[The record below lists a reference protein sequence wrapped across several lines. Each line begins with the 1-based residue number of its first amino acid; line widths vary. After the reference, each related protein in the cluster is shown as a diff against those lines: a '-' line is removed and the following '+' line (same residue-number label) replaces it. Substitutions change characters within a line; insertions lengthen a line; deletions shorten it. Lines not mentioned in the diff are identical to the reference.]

1 MADIVTNMK
10 VNSSGYEQ
18 GLKKAQES
26 QRRFARGAKDAG
38 KEVGTLGSAFSKFQG
53 SATSLIG
60 TLGKYAG
67 TIGLAVGGFEALKGV
82 IRGTQ
87 STSDAFD
94 QAIAACKV
102 TVNNFFAALSSGDFS
117 AFSRGINEM
126 ISRAAVAQA
135 ALDQLGNTLMSFNFI
150 NSEAAEALAAYQSTA
165 SDNKAG
171 KAERAAAKREAQKKI
186 GEAQTAANALY
197 DDTFDA
203 IKKGIGATLNIP
215 TDKVTEDMVEYAI
228 KLQANPA
235 TRDRARE
242 EGKRIMK
249 ELGDAQRGQSGFWD
263 VSTKSNYPFLGKTMG
278 SAPGPTEGY
287 RQQVKKSV
295 DEYTSDPKKLGALIV
310 YALND
315 RYSDE
320 ELNSVINQYQTALG
334 AKRGA
339 ARMSTRFNKVSET
352 AAKQAATAQNA
363 LNNVAPKTPTL
374 TKAGKTLKP
383 TATSTGGGRA
393 AGRGT
398 GGTGNLSQELAPQKG
413 SLEDVKNL
421 MNTYETMRDK
431 FGKGTEQWNKYNALL
446 DQAKATYDS
455 IVGVEEEEAKALE
468 GSLTYMEDLVSN
480 LTKQRDMLVD
490 GSDEWA
496 KINSELEEAQK
507 NLDAYNAK
515 QNEAKTLA
523 DITDIMNAGNAEVN
537 MLPEPKRLFTEE
549 QQAQVKGYTEQIN
562 NLSTAYKALFDI
574 MTDGSPKTQEVMDT
588 LQTNID
594 EINTKLQSSKEALNQ
609 LFATGEQQQADNEM
623 LAEKKQHWSD
633 ISSVVNGVG
642 SVFTS
647 TGNKSAKAIGTI
659 IGQMGG
665 LIGTY
670 ADLIGKS
677 AAATVAGS
685 GKGLVFPYNIIA
697 ITATL
702 AAVMSAVSAAQSLA
716 YGGIVG
722 GSDFRDGISARVSS
736 GEMVMNEAD
745 QRRLYDAIHTGNFG
759 GGGGNSYVSGEQIV
773 TVVNAWGRR
782 TGRGEIIR

>member
-1 MADIVTNMK
+1 MK

-26 QRRFARGAKDAG
+26 QRRFARGAKDAS
-38 KEVGTLGSAFSKFQG
+38 KEVGTLGGAFSKFQG
-53 SATSLIG
+53 SATSLLG

-67 TIGLAVGGFEALKGV
+67 KIGLAVGGFEILKGA

-87 STSDAFD
+87 SSSDAFD

-102 TVNNFFAALSSGDFS
+102 TVSNFYAALSSGDFS

-135 ALDQLGNTLMSFNFI
+135 ALDQLANTLMSFNFI

-171 KAERAAAKREAQKKI
+171 KAERAAARRDAAKKIDEAQ
-186 GEAQTAANALY
+186 AAANTLF

-203 IKKGIGATLNIP
+203 IKKGIGSTLNIP
-215 TDKVTEDMVEYAI
+215 TDKVTQDMVEYAI

-235 TRDRARE
+235 TRDQARE

-249 ELGDAQRGQSGFWD
+249 ELGNAQRGQNGFWD
-263 VSTKSNYPFLGKTMG
+263 VNTKSNYAFLGNTMG
-278 SAPGPTEGY
+278 SAPGPSESY
-287 RQQVKKSV
+287 KQKVKKSV
-295 DEYTSDPKKLGALIV
+295 DEYTNDPKKLGSLIV

-320 ELNSVINQYQTALG
+320 ELKTVISQYQTALG

-339 ARMSTRFNKVSET
+339 ARMSTRFNRVSEE
-352 AAKQAATAQNA
+352 ASKQAGTAQKA

-383 TATSTGGGRA
+383 TATSTGGGGT
-393 AGRGT
+393 AGRRS
-398 GGTGNLSQELAPQKG
+398 GNLSQELAPQKG

-421 MNTYETMRDK
+421 MNTYEKMRDK
-431 FGKGTEQWNKYNALL
+431 FVKGTEQWNKYNALL

-455 IVGVEEEEAKALE
+455 IVGVEEEDAKALE

-490 GSDEWA
+490 GSDEWV

-537 MLPEPKRLFTEE
+537 MLPEPKRLFTDE

-574 MTDGSPKTQEVMDT
+574 MNDGEPKTQEVMDT
-588 LQTNID
+588 LKTNME
-594 EINTKLQSSKEALNQ
+594 EINTNLQSSKDALNQ
-609 LFATGEQQQADNEM
+609 LFATGEQQQKDNEM
-623 LAEKKQHWSD
+623 LAEKRQHWSD
-633 ISSVVNGVG
+633 IASVVNGVG
-642 SVFTS
+642 SVFTA

>member
-53 SATSLIG
+53 SATSLLG

-67 TIGLAVGGFEALKGV
+67 TIGLAVGGFETLKGA

-150 NSEAAEALAAYQSTA
+150 NSEAAEALASYQEVL

-171 KAERAAAKREAQKKI
+171 KAERAAAKREAAKRI
-186 GEAQTAANALY
+186 GEAKTAADSLY
-197 DDTFDA
+197 HDTLEA
-203 IKKGIGATLNIP
+203 IKEGIGATLNIP
-215 TDKVTEDMVEYAI
+215 TDKVTVQMIEDAMA
-228 KLQANPA
+228 LQGNMF
-235 TRDRARE
+235 TRDKARE
-242 EGKRIMK
+242 EGKRIWK
-249 ELGDAQRGQSGFWD
+249 ELGDAQRGQNGFWD
-263 VSTKSNYPFLGKTMG
+263 VSTKGNYPFLGKTMG

-287 RQQVKKSV
+287 KQQVGKYV
-295 DEYTSDPKKLGALIV
+295 QEYTSDPKKLAAIVV
-310 YALND
+310 YAMNE
-315 RYSDE
+315 RYSDT
-320 ELNSVINQYQTALG
+320 ELNAAIQQYQTAKG
-334 AKRGA
+334 AQKST
-339 ARMSTRFNKVSET
+339 ARMATRFNKASED
-352 AAKQAATAQNA
+352 AAQQAAAAQKA
-363 LNNVAPKTPTL
+363 LNNVAPNTPTL
-374 TKAGKTLKP
+374 SKAGKTLKP
-383 TATSTGGGRA
+383 TATSTRGGGA
-393 AGRGT
+393 SGRGT

-431 FGKGTEQWNKYNALL
+431 FVKGTEQWNKYNALL
-446 DQAKATYDS
+446 EQAKATYDS
-455 IVGVEEEEAKALE
+455 IVGVEEEDAKALV

-490 GSDEWA
+490 GSDEWV

-523 DITDIMNAGNAEVN
+523 DITDIMNAGNASVN

-562 NLSTAYKALFDI
+562 NLSTAYDALFSI
-574 MTDGSPKTQEVMDT
+574 MNDGEPKTQEVMDV
-588 LQTNID
+588 LKTNMD

-633 ISSVVNGVG
+633 LASVVNGVG
-642 SVFTS
+642 SVFNA

-670 ADLIGKS
+670 ADLITKS
-677 AAATVAGS
+677 AAATVAGA

-773 TVVNAWGRR
+773 TVVNAYGRR
-782 TGRGEIIR
+782 TGRGELIR

>member
-26 QRRFARGAKDAG
+26 QRRFAKGAKDAG
-38 KEVGTLGSAFSKFQG
+38 KEVGTLGSAFGKFQG
-53 SATSLIG
+53 SVSSVLG
-60 TLGKYAG
+60 TLGKTTGILAG
-67 TIGLAVGGFEALKGV
+67 VAGGFDILKGA
-82 IRGTQ
+82 IHGSQ
-87 STSDAFD
+87 ATSDAFD
-94 QAIAACKV
+94 QAMAACKV
-102 TVNNFFAALSSGDFS
+102 TVNNFFSAIATGDFS
-117 AFSRGINEM
+117 AFNAGLGNM
-126 ISRAAVAQA
+126 ISLAVQAQQ
-135 ALDQLGNTLMSFNFI
+135 ALDQLGNTAMAMNIVSAQVQAQMAGLREIISDPDA
-150 NSEAAEALAAYQSTA
+150 SKGEKKKALADMDTLLKKQEEGVSLYIKDTEDYLRTSVASMAGVSADYIKMSDVEYALALDASKGRAQAKNLSKKYAEEFADIAAGRPQYLGTGTAGGGVYGKTMTQEQIDKEIKAFLNNPEKVRGLVTWKMLGIMDDESLGISGQKYMAAKTKQTEMETTRRQYNKQVKQFNQSLNDVGNAFGAIANVTGDIA
-165 SDNKAG
+165 QGSKAAKAKYGAVGKTGAAGRAG
-171 KAERAAAKREAQKKI
+171 KGGTVKPEDLLPKVMEGSEEFYDNAIAQ
-186 GEAQTAANALY
+186 Y
-197 DDTFDA
+197 SA
-203 IKKGIGATLNIP
+203 IKKR
-215 TDKVTEDMVEYAI
+215 YAI
-228 KLQANPA
+228 GSKEYKEWEA
-235 TRDRARE
+235 
-242 EGKRIMK
+242 K
-249 ELGDAQRGQSGFWD
+249 ELEMIAR
-263 VSTKSNYPFLGKTMG
+263 KN
-278 SAPGPTEGY
+278 E
-287 RQQVKKSV
+287 
-295 DEYTSDPKKLGALIV
+295 
-310 YALND
+310 
-315 RYSDE
+315 
-320 ELNSVINQYQTALG
+320 ALG
-334 AKRGA
+334 IREAI
-339 ARMSTRFNKVSET
+339 V
-352 AAKQAATAQNA
+352 
-363 LNNVAPKTPTL
+363 
-374 TKAGKTLKP
+374 
-383 TATSTGGGRA
+383 
-393 AGRGT
+393 
-398 GGTGNLSQELAPQKG
+398 
-413 SLEDVKNL
+413 
-421 MNTYETMRDK
+421 
-431 FGKGTEQWNKYNALL
+431 EQ
-446 DQAKATYDS
+446 
-455 IVGVEEEEAKALE
+455 

-490 GSDEWA
+490 GSDEWV

-537 MLPEPKRLFTEE
+537 MLPEPKRLFTDE

-574 MTDGSPKTQEVMDT
+574 MNDGEPKTQEVMDT
-588 LQTNID
+588 LKTNME
-594 EINTKLQSSKEALNQ
+594 EINTNLQSSKDALNQ
-609 LFATGEQQQADNEM
+609 LFATGEQQQKDNEM
-623 LAEKKQHWSD
+623 LAEKRQHWSD
-633 ISSVVNGVG
+633 IASVVNGVG
-642 SVFTS
+642 SVFTA

>member
-1 MADIVTNMK
+1 MADIITNMK

-26 QRRFARGAKDAG
+26 QRRFAKGAKDAG

-53 SATSLIG
+53 SATNLLG

-67 TIGLAVGGFEALKGV
+67 TIGLAVGGFETLKGA

-94 QAIAACKV
+94 QAMAACKV

-150 NSEAAEALAAYQSTA
+150 NSEAAEALAAYQSAA

-171 KAERAAAKREAQKKI
+171 KAERAAARRDAAKKI
-186 GEAQTAANALY
+186 GEAQTAANTLF

-215 TDKVTEDMVEYAI
+215 TDKVTQEMVEYAI

-235 TRDRARE
+235 TRNQARE

-263 VSTKSNYPFLGKTMG
+263 VSTKSNYPFIGKTMG
-278 SAPGPTEGY
+278 SAPGPSEGY
-287 RQQVKKSV
+287 KQQVKKNV
-295 DEYTSDPKKLGALIV
+295 EEYTSDPKKLGALIV

-320 ELNSVINQYQTALG
+320 ELNTVINQYQTALG

-339 ARMSTRFNKVSET
+339 ARMSTRFNKVAEDAS
-352 AAKQAATAQNA
+352 KQAATAQKA

-383 TATSTGGGRA
+383 TATSTGGGGIS
-393 AGRGT
+393 GRR
-398 GGTGNLSQELAPQKG
+398 TGNLSQELAPQKG

-431 FGKGTEQWNKYNALL
+431 FVKGTEQWNKYNALL
-446 DQAKATYDS
+446 EQAKETYDS

-490 GSDEWA
+490 GSEEWV

-537 MLPEPKRLFTEE
+537 MLPEPKRLFTDE

-623 LAEKKQHWSD
+623 LAEKRQHWSD
-633 ISSVVNGVG
+633 IASVVNGVG
-642 SVFTS
+642 SVFS
-647 TGNKSAKAIGTI
+647 ATGNKSAKAIGTI

-670 ADLIGKS
+670 ADLITKS
-677 AAATVAGS
+677 AAATVAGA

-773 TVVNAWGRR
+773 TVVNAYGRR
-782 TGRGEIIR
+782 TGRGELIR